1 MKGQTL
7 PSPFEAVLLGLA
19 AWRVWHLI
27 ALDDITDRPRRYI
40 TDGRDKL
47 LEFIECPYCMGFWV
61 ALAWVGAYALNGEWT
76 LWAALP
82 FAVNAGV
89 IGVAHWLTAD

>member
-1 MKGQTL
+1 M
-7 PSPFEAVLLGLA
+7 PSPFEAALLALA

-27 ALDDITDRPRRYI
+27 ALDDITDRPRRYV

-47 LEFIECPYCMGFWV
+47 LEFVECPFCMGFWIALGWVV
-61 ALAWVGAYALNGEWT
+61 AFAVDDTVT

-89 IGVAHWLTAD
+89 IGLQRVLSD

>member
-1 MKGQTL
+1 M
-7 PSPFEAVLLGLA
+7 PSPYEAVLLALA

-47 LEFIECPYCMGFWV
+47 LDFIECPFCMGFWIS
-61 ALAWVGAYALNGEWT
+61 LAWATAFAVDDDVTVWV
-76 LWAALP
+76 ALP
-82 FAVNAGV
+82 FALNAGV
-89 IGVAHWLTAD
+89 VLVNYWLNKDE

>member
-1 MKGQTL
+1 MSL
-7 PSPFEAVLLGLA
+7 PGALECVLLALA

-61 ALAWVGAYALNGEWT
+61 ALGWVVFFAAWGTGAT
-76 LWAALP
+76 WAALP
-82 FAVNAGV
+82 FAINAGV
-89 IGVAHWLTAD
+89 IAVSHWLTSD

>member
-1 MKGQTL
+1 VSL
-7 PSPFEAVLLGLA
+7 PDWWEGVLLALA

-27 ALDDITDRPRRYI
+27 ALDDITDRPRRYV
-40 TDGRDKL
+40 TEGREKL

-61 ALAWVGAYALNGEWT
+61 ALGWTVAFAVEDTWT

-82 FAVNAGV
+82 FALNAVV
-89 IGVAHWLTAD
+89 IAVSHWLTAD

>member
-1 MKGQTL
+1 M
-7 PSPFEAVLLGLA
+7 PSPYEAVLLALA

-40 TDGRDKL
+40 TDGREKVLD
-47 LEFIECPYCMGFWV
+47 FVECPYCMGFWV
-61 ALAWVGAYALNGEWT
+61 SLGWVLGFAIDDDVT

-89 IGVAHWLTAD
+89 IALARVMSSDD